1 MISKPGARCVI
12 EGHVQQGDQTIP
24 RRIEIDVESGLI
36 EKIDEPRGEGKLVL
50 DDNHLILPG
59 CIDFHVHAREDPSG
73 EQNYKETFQSAG
85 EAAIHGGVVAIVEM
99 PNNPDPPVD
108 DNSYQRKRE
117 LTKKSVVD
125 VLLYAGIG
133 PGTRPLSFPVPY
145 KAYMGPSV
153 GQLFFENDEALREAL
168 AHYRGQWVSFHAESP
183 EILRRNQHQPTHW
196 ERRPA
201 EAEIEAVSVA
211 LRFSAEFGIHPHICH
226 LSTAG
231 GMNLIREAREKG
243 FPVTCEVAP
252 QHLYFDLESLKK
264 FPRAKFLQCNPP
276 IRPPADRECL
286 LDAFAKGEINFLA
299 TDHAPHSLEENECGI
314 SGIPHLDTYGPFLFW
329 LREQDV
335 SWDTI
340 IRAACESPGRALGK
354 FLPHRYGKIEEGY
367 VGSLTILDAGG
378 PATVR
383 RQGLRTAAQW
393 SPFEGTTFGGSV
405 SHTVVRGRVF
415 PVPAR

>member
-1 MISKPGARCVI
+1 MISKPGARCAI
-12 EGHVQQGDQTIP
+12 EGHVQNGDETVP
-24 RRIEIDVESGLI
+24 RRIEIDAESGLI
-36 EKIDEPRGEGKLVL
+36 EKIDEPRGDGKLVL
-50 DDNHLILPG
+50 DENHIILPG

-73 EQNYKETFQSAG
+73 SQNYKETFQSAG
-85 EAAIHGGVVAIVEM
+85 EAAIHGGVVAYVDM
-99 PNNPDPPVD
+99 PNNPQPPVD
-108 DNSYQRKRE
+108 DDSYQRKRA
-117 LTKKSVVD
+117 LTTKSVAD

-153 GQLFFENDEALREAL
+153 GQLFFENDETLREAL

-183 EILRRNQHQPTHW
+183 EILRRNRDQPTHW

-201 EAEIEAVSVA
+201 EAEIEAVAVA

-231 GMNLIREAREKG
+231 GMNLIREARKKG
-243 FPVTCEVAP
+243 FPATCEVAP
-252 QHLYFDLESLKK
+252 QHLYFDLESLKT

-276 IRPPADRECL
+276 IRPPEDRECL
-286 LDAFAKGEINFLA
+286 LEAFANGEINFLA

-329 LREQDV
+329 LREQAV
-335 SWDTI
+335 SWTTI
-340 IRAACESPGRALGK
+340 IRATSEAPGRALGK
-354 FLPHRYGKIEEGY
+354 FLPNRYGRIEEGY
-367 VGSLTILDAGG
+367 VGSLTILDASE
-378 PATVR
+378 PRTVR

-393 SPFEGTTFGGSV
+393 SPFEGTTFGGGV

-415 PVPAR
+415 PVPAS